1 MRASGL
7 SQDFGRGAAVIRY
20 GDAESEY
27 RDKARGAAPGREERP
42 PRMRGGF
49 FLIVRMGR
57 EALFRKSVAD
67 AV

>member
-7 SQDFGRGAAVIRY
+7 SQDSYGEQRGSGLGMRK
-20 GDAESEY
+20 GHEEGL
-27 RDKARGAAPGREERP
+27 RGAAPGREERL

-57 EALFRKSVAD
+57 EALFRKRDAD
-67 AV
+67 DV